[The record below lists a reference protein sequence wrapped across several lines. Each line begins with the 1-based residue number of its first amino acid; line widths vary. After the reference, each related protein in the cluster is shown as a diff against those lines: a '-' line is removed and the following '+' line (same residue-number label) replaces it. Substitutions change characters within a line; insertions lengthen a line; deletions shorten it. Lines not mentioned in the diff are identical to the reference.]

1 MPECSIRSLTDVL
14 RASEPRPEKGADAT
28 EQRKYAKRFADH
40 MARLIAHGFRK
51 RFRKRFE
58 GILPDD
64 LGRGLESLSRSVRGP
79 KRLDVN
85 FSTPQLG
92 LGLGISLK
100 SVHIRETGGAQG
112 YTHNRKRNDEEL
124 RVESSG
130 YHARQ
135 PYAVMVA
142 VLFLPYDACDDA
154 RSKNPSSF
162 GKWVQY
168 LRPLAGRD
176 VGDDVALYERVF
188 IGLYD
193 PAGRMMEFFD
203 VAKPPPKRGRPRAL
217 LSFIQ
222 FLDEVKHT
230 YDARNHTE
238 FTWSDET
245 PPPYGESP

>member
-1 MPECSIRSLTDVL
+1 
-14 RASEPRPEKGADAT
+14 
-28 EQRKYAKRFADH
+28 

-51 RFRKRFE
+51 RFKKTFV
-58 GILPDD
+58 GMLPDD
-64 LGRGLESLSRSVRGP
+64 QGRGLESLSRSSRGP

-100 SVHIRETGGAQG
+100 SVHIRESGGAQG

-142 VLFLPYDACDDA
+142 VVFLPYDSCDDA
-154 RSKNPSSF
+154 RGQNPSSF
-162 GKWVQY
+162 GKWVHY
-168 LRPLAGRD
+168 LRPLAGRGL
-176 VGDDVALYERVF
+176 GDDDARYERVF

-193 PAGRMMEFFD
+193 PSGSGMAFFD
-203 VAKPPPKRGRPRAL
+203 VSTPPPKRGRPRAL
-217 LSFIQ
+217 LSFTE
-222 FLDEVKHT
+222 FLDQVKHT

-238 FTWSDET
+238 FTWADEAPPPYGEQDEPTIHGEDET
-245 PPPYGESP
+245 PPPYGAS